1 MNKALENL
9 IGKVCSVEINNNCN
23 VVTVKGIS
31 GNWLEVT
38 DNGENAYIN
47 LNLVSEI
54 KEIGDKSATRRT
66 MYGI

>member
-54 KEIGDKSATRRT
+54 KEIGDKSATRCT